1 MVAQKM
7 NGYVTEQTME
17 GKPIRVEMSKSSP
30 CMPKGYTP
38 AANTTSGNRDDN
50 KIVVTS
56 NNWI

>member
-1 MVAQKM
+1 M

-30 CMPKGYTP
+30 CIPKGYTP